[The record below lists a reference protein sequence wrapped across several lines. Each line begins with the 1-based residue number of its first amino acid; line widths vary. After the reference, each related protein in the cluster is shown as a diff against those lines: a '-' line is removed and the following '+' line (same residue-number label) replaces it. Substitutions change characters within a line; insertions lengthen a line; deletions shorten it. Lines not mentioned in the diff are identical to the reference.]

1 MSSLYEMTRDFEGLF
16 EQYEAIADMEFAS
29 DGNGG
34 YIDDDGNPV
43 DPAAAREEMVQ
54 AWFDTLDGM
63 EQEIQNKAE
72 AVAIYIKSITAEA
85 EIIKAEENRL
95 RSRRQSKEK
104 AAERMKKYLMD
115 CMTAAKLKKIDM
127 PRAAISIRNNAEAV
141 EITDESSFIAWAQ
154 ANDRDDLLKYSAPEI
169 RKTFVKQDLKAE
181 KDIPYAKLTRSQ
193 SVIIK

>member
-43 DPAAAREEMVQ
+43 DPAAVRAEMVQ

-85 EIIKAEENRL
+85 EIIKAEESRL

-141 EITDESSFIAWAQ
+141 EITDESGFIAWAQ

>member
-16 EQYEAIADMEFAS
+16 EQYEAISDVEFAS

-43 DPAAAREEMVQ
+43 DPAAACEEMVQ

-85 EIIKAEENRL
+85 EIIKAEESRL

-141 EITDESSFIAWAQ
+141 EITDESGFIAWAQ

>member
-16 EQYEAIADMEFAS
+16 EQYEAISDVEFAS

-85 EIIKAEENRL
+85 EIIKAEESRL

-141 EITDESSFIAWAQ
+141 EITDESGFIAWAQ
-154 ANDRDDLLKYSAPEI
+154 ANNRDDLLKYSAPEI

>member
-16 EQYEAIADMEFAS
+16 EQYEAISDVEFAS

-34 YIDDDGNPV
+34 YIDDDGNTV

-85 EIIKAEENRL
+85 EIIKAEESRL
-95 RSRRQSKEK
+95 RSRRQSEEK

-115 CMTAAKLKKIDM
+115 CMAAAKLKKIDM

-141 EITDESSFIAWAQ
+141 EITDESGFIAWAQ

>member
-34 YIDDDGNPV
+34 YIDDDGNTV

-85 EIIKAEENRL
+85 EIIKAEESRL

-141 EITDESSFIAWAQ
+141 EITDESGFIAWAQ

-181 KDIPYAKLTRSQ
+181 KDIPFARLTRSQ

>member
-16 EQYEAIADMEFAS
+16 EQYEAISDVEFAS

-85 EIIKAEENRL
+85 EIIKAEESRL

-141 EITDESSFIAWAQ
+141 EITDESGFIAWAQ

>member
-16 EQYEAIADMEFAS
+16 EQYEAISDVEFAS

-34 YIDDDGNPV
+34 YIDDDGNTV

-85 EIIKAEENRL
+85 EIIKAEESRL

-115 CMTAAKLKKIDM
+115 CMAAAKLKKIDM

-141 EITDESSFIAWAQ
+141 EITDESGFIAWAQ

>member
-1 MSSLYEMTRDFEGLF
+1 
-16 EQYEAIADMEFAS
+16 
-29 DGNGG
+29 
-34 YIDDDGNPV
+34 
-43 DPAAAREEMVQ
+43 
-54 AWFDTLDGM
+54 
-63 EQEIQNKAE
+63 
-72 AVAIYIKSITAEA
+72 
-85 EIIKAEENRL
+85 
-95 RSRRQSKEK
+95 
-104 AAERMKKYLMD
+104 MKKYLMD

-141 EITDESSFIAWAQ
+141 EITDESGFIAWAQ

>member
-16 EQYEAIADMEFAS
+16 EQYEAISDVEFAS

-85 EIIKAEENRL
+85 EIIKAEESRL

-141 EITDESSFIAWAQ
+141 EITDESGFIAWAQ

-169 RKTFVKQDLKAE
+169 RKTFVKQDLKAG

>member
-1 MSSLYEMTRDFEGLF
+1 MASLYEMTRDFEGLF
-16 EQYEAIADMEFAS
+16 EQYEAISDMEFAS

-34 YIDDDGNPV
+34 YVDDDGNPV

-85 EIIKAEENRL
+85 EIIKAEESRL

-141 EITDESSFIAWAQ
+141 EITDEGGFIAWAQ

>member
-85 EIIKAEENRL
+85 EIIKAEESRL

-181 KDIPYAKLTRSQ
+181 KDIPFARLTRSQ